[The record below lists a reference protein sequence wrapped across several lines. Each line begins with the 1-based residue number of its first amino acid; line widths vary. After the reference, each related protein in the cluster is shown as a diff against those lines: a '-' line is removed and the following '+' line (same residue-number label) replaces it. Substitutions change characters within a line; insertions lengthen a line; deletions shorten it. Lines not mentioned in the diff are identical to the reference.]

1 MFAKKDKIRRVGF
14 CDIPLVNKGG
24 SDLCSCQ
31 SQQMSLYSIVV
42 AWFRRKREQL
52 THLLRRNPSHK
63 TEAANS
69 ANVRKSEILEESES
83 RTSCGIVGAQSTPG
97 LQTVRTSQPPPL
109 ADKGLLSILSGS
121 CVVRREKHRAL
132 SACSAEGYISGFCK
146 FCSLVWGDN
155 CAQSECVRMGV
166 RI

>member
-1 MFAKKDKIRRVGF
+1 MVVLLISILLPFSHFWTRCHQYIDHPWRISLLCYRQFLFAKKDKIRRVGF
-14 CDIPLVNKGG
+14 CDIPLVNQGG

-69 ANVRKSEILEESES
+69 ANVRKSEIVEESES
-83 RTSCGIVGAQSTPG
+83 RTSCGIVGAQSALG
-97 LQTVRTSQPPPL
+97 LQKVRTSLLLPPL
-109 ADKGLLSILSGS
+109 VDKGLSMLGGS
-121 CVVRREKHRAL
+121 C
-132 SACSAEGYISGFCK
+132 S
-146 FCSLVWGDN
+146 
-155 CAQSECVRMGV
+155 
-166 RI
+166 